1 MVQDASR
8 LQNVPVHAKNE
19 CRRRALQTYATKRY
33 LFWPGEGRQCALRF
47 SGVFLP
53 PPWRSS
59 GQFHGHTG
67 DSSNILH
74 ANTVSGRWLLA
85 KKTSCTSHFP
95 SGAHIQGKRPVR
107 NIPHVEQVPRR
118 CPLHFFTGEMHVHKD
133 NSRAFPHSWPL
144 SCATPFCKTIPT
156 CRFTSSSPRDW
167 CRSLKS
173 VSPLA
178 RSSSVKIG
186 ATTLPPTS

>member
-1 MVQDASR
+1 MLRAFKTYPSTQKM
-8 LQNVPVHAKNE
+8 NVAVGH
-19 CRRRALQTYATKRY
+19 YKRM
-33 LFWPGEGRQCALRF
+33 PP
-47 SGVFLP
+47 SG
-53 PPWRSS
+53 
-59 GQFHGHTG
+59 
-67 DSSNILH
+67 IC
-74 ANTVSGRWLLA
+74 SGREKADNALCVSLVYFFHRLGYPAANFTAIRGIHPTYSMPTLYQAVGCWR
-85 KKTSCTSHFP
+85 KKRPALGIFP

-107 NIPHVEQVPRR
+107 NIPHVEQFPRR

-133 NSRAFPHSWPL
+133 KPRVFPRFRPL
-144 SCATPFCKTIPT
+144 SCATPFCKAIPT

>member
-1 MVQDASR
+1 MRSAFLWCISSTALAIQRPISR
-8 LQNVPVHAKNE
+8 PYGGIHP
-19 CRRRALQTYATKRY
+19 TYSMPTLYQAVGCWRKKR
-33 LFWPGEGRQCALRF
+33 PALR
-47 SGVFLP
+47 
-53 PPWRSS
+53 
-59 GQFHGHTG
+59 
-67 DSSNILH
+67 I
-74 ANTVSGRWLLA
+74 
-85 KKTSCTSHFP
+85 FP

-107 NIPHVEQVPRR
+107 NIPHVEQFPRR